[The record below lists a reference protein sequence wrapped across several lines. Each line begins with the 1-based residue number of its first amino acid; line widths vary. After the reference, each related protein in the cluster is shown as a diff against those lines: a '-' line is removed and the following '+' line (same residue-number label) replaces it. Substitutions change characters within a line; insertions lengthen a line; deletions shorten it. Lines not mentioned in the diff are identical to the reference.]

1 MRILTA
7 LLVLAVAATPAAAQR
22 PVDPKKPAPAP
33 APAAPVSGY
42 GAWFGSIPDMDN
54 STTGIFLNGV
64 TAGSP
69 AEKAGLK
76 AGDVL
81 LKMAGKPTI
90 DLDAM
95 RKWKD
100 ALVSRLTGGLADLAR
115 RRKVDVVQGV
125 GEFVRPRALIVRGDG
140 TETTVAF

>member
-1 MRILTA
+1 MRGLPA
-7 LLVLAVAATPAAAQR
+7 LAVVVLAASPAAAQR

-33 APAAPVSGY
+33 APVTGY

-54 STTGIFLNGV
+54 STAGIYLNGV

-76 AGDVL
+76 AGDTL

-90 DLDAM
+90 DLQSMTEVLRNHKPGD
-95 RKWKD
+95 
-100 ALVSRLTGGLADLAR
+100 TIT
-115 RRKVDVVQGV
+115 VVFQREGAEKSV
-125 GEFVRPRALIVRGDG
+125 AVILGVRPGS
-140 TETTVAF
+140 

>member
-1 MRILTA
+1 MRVLTA
-7 LLVLAVAATPAAAQR
+7 LALVVLAASPAAAQR

-33 APAAPVSGY
+33 APAPAPVSGY

-54 STTGIFLNGV
+54 STAGIYLNGV

-76 AGDVL
+76 AGDTL

-90 DLDAM
+90 DLQSMTEVLRNHKPGD
-95 RKWKD
+95 
-100 ALVSRLTGGLADLAR
+100 TIT
-115 RRKVDVVQGV
+115 VVFQREGAEKSV
-125 GEFVRPRALIVRGDG
+125 AVILGVRPGS
-140 TETTVAF
+140 

>member
-7 LLVLAVAATPAAAQR
+7 LLVLVLAASPLVAQQT
-22 PVDPKKPAPAP
+22 VDPKKPAPAP
-33 APAAPVSGY
+33 AMPTTGY

-76 AGDVL
+76 AGDTL

-90 DLDAM
+90 DLQSMTEVLRAHKPGD
-95 RKWKD
+95 
-100 ALVSRLTGGLADLAR
+100 TIT
-115 RRKVDVVQGV
+115 VVFQREGAEKSV
-125 GEFVRPRALIVRGDG
+125 AVILGVRPGS
-140 TETTVAF
+140 